1 MTINLLKPEQDIDL
15 ISYKMV
21 NIIPL
26 IGSTGNNDNFSS
38 MLYQKNINLEAI
50 SKIQVYIFNIS
61 KVTFYRTNCVSF

>member
-1 MTINLLKPEQDIDL
+1 
-15 ISYKMV
+15 MV

-61 KVTFYRTNCVSF
+61 KVTFYRLNCLSF

>member
-15 ISYKMV
+15 IGYKMV

-26 IGSTGNNDNFSS
+26 IGSTGNNDNFNS

-50 SKIQVYIFNIS
+50 SKIQVQYIYL
-61 KVTFYRTNCVSF
+61 TFLK